1 MIKINKDITLAQ
13 TPQSLKPAFK
23 ENFTPRN
30 IPGSC
35 SLTSQRRN
43 ELIRRGAY
51 TDTNVYNSHYKK
63 RDIKLKL
70 KAIYKHKCAYCEQRV
85 EQFHVEHYRPKQNYY
100 WIAFSWDNLLSACD
114 DCNQFKGTKFKIN
127 GVPATFTVNLNSIKN
142 INTLSSGYDL
152 SEQPDLVN
160 PEVTDPTGYLVFG
173 KDGSITSPDP
183 RFDYTINTCQ
193 IDRQYLRDYRKEV
206 FDDLI
211 ADLKEE
217 ISLTS
222 NKADQRIAIDAIV
235 RKFIRESQKPT
246 NEYLAFRKYVIDNWL
261 KQEIK
266 NLSI

>member
-51 TDTNVYNSHYKK
+51 TDTNVYNSRYKK
-63 RDIKLKL
+63 KDIKLKL

-85 EQFHVEHYRPKQNYY
+85 EQFHVEHYRPKQTYY

-114 DCNQFKGTKFKIN
+114 DCNQFKGTKFRIN
-127 GVPATFTVNLNSIKN
+127 GVLATFTVNLNSIKN
-142 INTLSSGYDL
+142 INTLSSDYDI

-183 RFDYTINTCQ
+183 RFDYTIETCQ

-222 NKADQRIAIDAIV
+222 NKADQRIAINAIV

-246 NEYLAFRKYVIDNWL
+246 NEYLAFRKYVINNWL

-266 NLSI
+266 NLSV